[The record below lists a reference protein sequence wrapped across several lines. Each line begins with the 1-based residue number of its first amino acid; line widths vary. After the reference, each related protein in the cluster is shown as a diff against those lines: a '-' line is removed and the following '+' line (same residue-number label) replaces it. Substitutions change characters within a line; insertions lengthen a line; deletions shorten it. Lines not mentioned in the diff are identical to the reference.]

1 MVFVD
6 QTRTRDIV
14 TPRLI
19 PLCEAEGLQAIFCD
33 VAADERGA
41 WIEKHALYCDVKFV
55 NPKAVETG
63 LNLIQFATAVF
74 FEIPYSL
81 VRRVTA

>member
-74 FEIPYSL
+74 YEIPYSL